1 MQPIGSVNYNLN
13 RSVCCEILQ
22 NPFAGF
28 DSIREMVRG
37 YFFKIFRDKF
47 RMIMISKVCV
57 FFSERFDSAEA
68 SE

>member
-1 MQPIGSVNYNLN
+1 M
-13 RSVCCEILQ
+13 CCEILQ

-57 FFSERFDSAEA
+57 FFSERFDSAEG

>member
-1 MQPIGSVNYNLN
+1 M
-13 RSVCCEILQ
+13 CCEILQ

-57 FFSERFDSAEA
+57 LFRKVRFSGRFGIDACFDKKCG
-68 SE
+68 